1 VSVWGDIGAGFR
13 APTLNE
19 LYRQFRVG
27 TVLTLANN
35 QLGPERLVGGELG
48 VNYMPYRNVMLRA
61 TYFDNRVEDPVSNV
75 TLTTVGANVTQQRQN
90 LGKTR
95 IHGLQTDAEVRI
107 GTSWRVTGAYLYEQ
121 ARVKEFAANPAL
133 VGNFLAQVPEHR
145 GSVQVVY
152 SNPRFVDAAFLV
164 QALGMQ
170 FDDDLNARTVPGLSE
185 PGLPGY
191 AVASFTASRAIGRN
205 FEAFFGMQN
214 LFDKE
219 YFVGTLPTTIGSPR
233 MVTGGVRVKFSGR
246 TRQ

>member
-1 VSVWGDIGAGFR
+1 MWGDIGAGFR

-48 VNYMPYRNVMLRA
+48 VSYMPRQNVMLRS
-61 TYFDNRVEDPVSNV
+61 TYFDNRVKDPVSNV

-107 GTSWRVTGAYLYEQ
+107 GTSWRFAGGYLYEQ
-121 ARVKEFAANPAL
+121 AKVREFAANPAL
-133 VGNFLAQVPEHR
+133 VGKFLPQVPAHR

-152 SNPRFVDAAFLV
+152 SNPRFLDAGV
-164 QALGMQ
+164 HGSG
-170 FDDDLNARTVPGLSE
+170 ARH
-185 PGLPGY
+185 
-191 AVASFTASRAIGRN
+191 AVRRRPQRPDGAGHLRAGPAGIRASRRSPPHAPSAATSRRSSACRTSSTRN
-205 FEAFFGMQN
+205 TSSARCRRPSARRG
-214 LFDKE
+214 
-219 YFVGTLPTTIGSPR
+219 
-233 MVTGGVRVKFSGR
+233 MVTGGVRVRFSGR
-246 TRQ
+246 ARP